1 MTTTVTYPSEVVP
14 GPPPIRLEMPDGWTH
29 VWAPETL
36 IAIRDDAQ
44 GVDHFL
50 ANVVVRY
57 YQRMAPFGG
66 EEIHAELQEYVD
78 ARRDGE
84 LSPLRSQTVGDREW
98 LGAELAFVDDQ
109 AGTVGQAHWFTA
121 QQTHDVLDVIQVTGS
136 YAGSRRET
144 DYAIIDRVVDSIRVN
159 P

>member
-78 ARRDGE
+78 ARRDASSARSGRRPSGTASGSVPS
-84 LSPLRSQTVGDREW
+84 SPSSTTRRGPSGRR
-98 LGAELAFVDDQ
+98 
-109 AGTVGQAHWFTA
+109 
-121 QQTHDVLDVIQVTGS
+121 TGS
-136 YAGSRRET
+136 PPSRPTTCSTSSR
-144 DYAIIDRVVDSIRVN
+144 
-159 P
+159 